1 MSRSLKNPEKNVCEA
16 SQESDKNIDEWWRT
30 KDSSVMVESWAAFL
44 PVKIWKIENK
54 PNEFYDL
61 VKDIFR

>member
-1 MSRSLKNPEKNVCEA
+1 
-16 SQESDKNIDEWWRT
+16 
-30 KDSSVMVESWAAFL
+30 MVESWAAFL

-54 PNEFYDL
+54 PTEFYDL